1 LSTRRIEN
9 PEDEFSAGQTAE
21 FKIIK
26 LNLLERKIGLSIRA
40 LSEEDEPEERWT
52 YTPEVATT
60 SIGELAGAQLG
71 ELKKKAKLAKGGEH
85 NDES

>member
-1 LSTRRIEN
+1 M
-9 PEDEFSAGQTAE
+9 D

-40 LSEEDEPEERWT
+40 LSEDEGVEDRWT

-60 SIGELAGAQLG
+60 SIGEIAGAQLG
-71 ELKKKAKLAKGGEH
+71 ELKKKAELAKGGAQD
-85 NDES
+85 DES